1 MESEEILNLATSGT
15 EEGETKF
22 TRAFY
27 KITDTKYRFELIF
40 ILLSILYTVKNPIYL
55 LTFDIFSNL
64 YYKSNQN

>member
-22 TRAFY
+22 TY
-27 KITDTKYRFELIF
+27 GYDKIIDTKDRFELNF
-40 ILLSILYTVKNPIYL
+40 INILYTVKNPIYL